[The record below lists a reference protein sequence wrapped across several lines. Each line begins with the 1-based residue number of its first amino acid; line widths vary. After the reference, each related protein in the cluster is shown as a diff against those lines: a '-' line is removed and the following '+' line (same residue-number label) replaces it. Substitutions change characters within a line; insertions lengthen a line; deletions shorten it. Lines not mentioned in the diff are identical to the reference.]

1 MAPIKPGEFPSFAS
15 LAIRPSI
22 SSGVYFNQA
31 GGFLLTGRVD
41 PDRPR
46 LLVYSLAKSD
56 TLRACTL
63 IPDFGIR
70 PSLLYLSRS
79 RRQLRWFREVSLA
92 IGVSY

>member
-1 MAPIKPGEFPSFAS
+1 
-15 LAIRPSI
+15 L
-22 SSGVYFNQA
+22 NQA
-31 GGFLLTGRVD
+31 GGFLLTGRVE

-56 TLRACTL
+56 TLRGCTL

-79 RRQLRWFREVSLA
+79 CRQLDWFCEVSLA
-92 IGVSY
+92 IDVSYQSARVVSNHFVSFLNEVAL